1 MQKGQR
7 DRYLILGVTAIVAAV
22 LLCLAV
28 PRSIAG
34 FMSIEGD
41 RALSSFLKDNDRL
54 SSLSDTVLATRHD
67 ALNWINSARYHRDIG
82 MIKLALAASQNE
94 ESDATLYTEA
104 RNSNLTAI
112 KGAPADSLAWLNL
125 ATGEILNNGSIKKAV
140 SALTQSYLVSQFYPE
155 IVIRRLYFSLPLW
168 NEFQIKDRKFIL
180 NQMPYAWWI
189 APREVLNLATTP
201 LNVAIIR
208 AGMANDERAYRQF
221 NEGYARSLKPNK

>member
-168 NEFQIKDRKFIL
+168 NEFQIK
-180 NQMPYAWWI
+180 
-189 APREVLNLATTP
+189 AP
-201 LNVAIIR
+201 
-208 AGMANDERAYRQF
+208 
-221 NEGYARSLKPNK
+221 S